1 MTKGYTLSYFLNLLG
16 NSRARQLTDAAAVYA
31 FVSPRFA
38 ENSVRAEVLDSWLGG
53 TRNTYAIVKGTGR
66 FSNYG
71 STPRS
76 RLLKA
81 LRNRKTTGEV

>member
-16 NSRARQLTDAAAVYA
+16 NSRARQLTNKDSVYS
-31 FVSPRFA
+31 FVSPRFGF
-38 ENSVRAEVLDSWLGG
+38 NSVRAVVLDTWLGG
-53 TRNTYAIVKGTGR
+53 KTTQIVNGTGR

-71 STPRS
+71 STPRA

-81 LRNRKTTGEV
+81 LRNRKVTGAV